1 MAGATGAPGSTS
13 FPRSA
18 TRVAVLS
25 RGAIVSGAT
34 SQHSTDNVVREVLA
48 HDLGA
53 WLKFDPVTRVGKDP
67 EGVHQLRVNA
77 RRMRAELKIFAPV
90 IGRRDRQQLNAEL
103 RWIGQILGGQRDL
116 DVLEQLLLDSQS
128 PERPL
133 DENVFKELRR
143 RSAREQRQVRR
154 ALASKRYS
162 ALLGELTRF
171 TVRPPLLRS
180 ARRPAREILL
190 PGLQDSLSVL
200 FDQVNNSGP
209 IPSDESLHLIR
220 IKSKQG
226 RYCAEVSA
234 KFMGKLGESVA
245 LDLAKVQGVLG
256 DLHDRTVAL
265 DYLRQFAGAPS
276 ADESIG
282 DDTPLGY
289 VVHGLYRSSD
299 DLRRAW
305 RAPMTRARRRST
317 ALFLDAEGEPAPT

>member
-1 MAGATGAPGSTS
+1 
-13 FPRSA
+13 
-18 TRVAVLS
+18 
-25 RGAIVSGAT
+25 VSGGTT
-34 SQHSTDNVVREVLA
+34 SLHSTDNVIREVLA

-90 IGRRDRQQLNAEL
+90 ITRRTRQQLNTEL

-128 PERPL
+128 PEHPL
-133 DENVFKELRR
+133 DEPVFKELRQ
-143 RSAREQRQVRR
+143 RSAREQRRVQH
-154 ALASKRYS
+154 ALTSKRYS
-162 ALLGELTRF
+162 ELLGELTRF
-171 TVRPPLLRS
+171 TVRPPFLSS

-200 FDQVNNSGP
+200 FDQVNSSGP
-209 IPSDESLHLIR
+209 IPSDEALHLIR

-234 KFMGKLGESVA
+234 KFMGKPGESVA

-265 DYLRQFAGAPS
+265 DYLRQHAGTVS
-276 ADESIG
+276 VDDTRDG
-282 DDTPLGY
+282 DTPLDL
-289 VVHGLYRSSD
+289 VVHELLRSSD

-317 ALFLDAEGEPAPT
+317 ALFLDAESAPVPT